1 MINKAE
7 NKILDDLG
15 IKSLKIGDKGF
26 PLSLARIIDAPKK
39 LYYIGDISLLNEAN
53 NIAIVG
59 ARNAD
64 LYAKHFTNSLV
75 KSFSAY
81 PAVIVSGG
89 AKGID
94 MAAHVAALENSM
106 PTIIV
111 LGTGILASQFD
122 LNSFFIKKLRETK
135 GSLII
140 SEFEPFAP
148 AQRWTFAYRNRL
160 IAALSRSTVLIQ
172 AAKESGSLI
181 TAKYALKY
189 KKNLFAF
196 SAQGLNSNFAGNHE
210 LLDSGKAKFLNS
222 ADDLISEQFSSSLFN
237 SYSGTLTKHED
248 EENAESKAVQQSDSE
263 IEENAENGAV
273 LRSDNETAVQRA
285 VSRLTRMN
293 DRSVLRVHEDHEDE
307 ENAENGAVQQSHSKI
322 SPEVLLTMIDS
333 GIHNFEH
340 LKIKA
345 EINPITLSMLLSLLE
360 VKGKIGRAIN
370 GEFFRIAG

>member
-1 MINKAE
+1 MSKVE
-7 NKILDDLG
+7 NKILDNLG
-15 IKSLKIGDKGF
+15 VKLLKIEDKGF
-26 PLSLARIIDAPKK
+26 PLSLSRIIDAPKK
-39 LYYIGDISLLNEAN
+39 LYYIGDIELLNEAN

-75 KSFSAY
+75 KSFSSY

-94 MAAHVAALENSM
+94 MTAHVAALENSM

-122 LNSFFIKKLRETK
+122 MNSFFIKKLRETK

-140 SEFEPFAP
+140 SEFEPFAA

-196 SAQGLNSNFAGNHE
+196 SAQGLNANFAGNHE
-210 LLDSGKAKFLNS
+210 LLNSGKAKFLNS
-222 ADDLISEQFSSSLFN
+222 AEDIISEQFPSFLLN
-237 SYSGTLTKHED
+237 SCSGTLAKPKYHED
-248 EENAESKAVQQSDSE
+248 DGNTLMRQSLSKTDENV
-263 IEENAENGAV
+263 ENGV
-273 LRSDNETAVQRA
+273 MQP
-285 VSRLTRMN
+285 
-293 DRSVLRVHEDHEDE
+293 
-307 ENAENGAVQQSHSKI
+307 SHSKI
-322 SPEVLLTMIDS
+322 LTLIES
-333 GIHNFEH
+333 GIHSFEH

-345 EINPITLSMLLSLLE
+345 EINPTTLSMLLSLLE

>member
-1 MINKAE
+1 MLNTE
-7 NKILDDLG
+7 NKILDNLG
-15 IKSLKIGDKGF
+15 VKSLRIADEGF
-26 PLSLARIIDAPKK
+26 PLSLTSIIDAPKK
-39 LYYIGDISLLNEAN
+39 LHYIGDIELLNEAN

-75 KSFSAY
+75 KALSLY

-94 MAAHVAALENSM
+94 MTAHVAALENSM

-111 LGTGILASQFD
+111 LGSGILASQFD
-122 LNSFFIKKLRETK
+122 MNSFFIKKLRETK

-196 SAQGLNSNFAGNHE
+196 SAQGLNPNFAGNYE
-210 LLDSGKAKFLNS
+210 LLESGKAKSLNS
-222 ADDLISEQFSSSLFN
+222 AEDVIFQQFPSLIRGTLLRTAAEPASSSLRQSQDALIKN
-237 SYSGTLTKHED
+237 TKTD
-248 EENAESKAVQQSDSE
+248 ALLAL
-263 IEENAENGAV
+263 IE
-273 LRSDNETAVQRA
+273 
-285 VSRLTRMN
+285 
-293 DRSVLRVHEDHEDE
+293 
-307 ENAENGAVQQSHSKI
+307 
-322 SPEVLLTMIDS
+322 S
-333 GIHNFEH
+333 GIHSFEH

-345 EINPITLSMLLSLLE
+345 EINPTTLSMLLSMLE

>member
-1 MINKAE
+1 MNNAE
-7 NKILDDLG
+7 SKILNNLG
-15 IKSLKIGDKGF
+15 VKSLKITDEGF
-26 PLSLARIIDAPKK
+26 PLSLALINDAPKK
-39 LYYIGDISLLNEAN
+39 LYYIGDIELLNEAN

-75 KSFSAY
+75 KALSPY
-81 PAVIVSGG
+81 PATIVSGG

-94 MAAHVAALENSM
+94 MTAHVAALENSM

-111 LGTGILASQFD
+111 LGSGILASQFD
-122 LNSFFIKKLRETK
+122 MNSFFIKKLRETK

-140 SEFEPFAP
+140 SEFEPFAV

-196 SAQGLNSNFAGNHE
+196 SAQGFNLNFAGNHE
-210 LLDSGKAKFLNS
+210 LLESGKAKSLNS
-222 ADDLISEQFSSSLFN
+222 AEDIIFQQFPSLI
-237 SYSGTLTKHED
+237 
-248 EENAESKAVQQSDSE
+248 
-263 IEENAENGAV
+263 
-273 LRSDNETAVQRA
+273 ETSAPRA
-285 VSRLTRMN
+285 VSG
-293 DRSVLRVHEDHEDE
+293 LRQFQDART
-307 ENAENGAVQQSHSKI
+307 ENTKTEIMKPCHGSESCNNKI
-322 SPEVLLTMIDS
+322 LADALLTLIES
-333 GIHNFEH
+333 GIHSFEH

-345 EINPITLSMLLSLLE
+345 EINPTTLSMLLSRLE
-360 VKGKIGRAIN
+360 VKGEIGRAIN
-370 GEFFRIAG
+370 GEFFRTAG

>member
-1 MINKAE
+1 MSKVE
-7 NKILDDLG
+7 NKILDNLG
-15 IKSLKIGDKGF
+15 VKLLKIEDKGF
-26 PLSLARIIDAPKK
+26 PLSLSRIIDAPKK
-39 LYYIGDISLLNEAN
+39 LYYIGDIELLNEAN

-75 KSFSAY
+75 KSFSPY

-94 MAAHVAALENSM
+94 MTAHVAALENSM

-111 LGTGILASQFD
+111 LGAGILASQFD

-140 SEFEPFAP
+140 SEFEPFAA

-222 ADDLISEQFSSSLFN
+222 AEDIISEQFPSLLSN
-237 SYSGTLTKHED
+237 SYSENLAKSKYYEDDENTLMH
-248 EENAESKAVQQSDSE
+248 QSRCETD
-263 IEENAENGAV
+263 ENAENGV
-273 LRSDNETAVQRA
+273 VQR
-285 VSRLTRMN
+285 
-293 DRSVLRVHEDHEDE
+293 
-307 ENAENGAVQQSHSKI
+307 SHSKI
-322 SPEVLLTMIDS
+322 SPEVLVALIES
-333 GIHNFEH
+333 GIRSFEH

-345 EINPITLSMLLSLLE
+345 EINPTTLSMLLSLLE

>member
-1 MINKAE
+1 MNKAE
-7 NKILDDLG
+7 NKILNDLG
-15 IKSLKIGDKGF
+15 VKSLKTGDKDF
-26 PLSLARIIDAPKK
+26 PLSLARIIDAPKN
-39 LYYIGDISLLNEAN
+39 LYYIGDITLLNEAN

-75 KSFSAY
+75 KSFSSY

-140 SEFEPFAP
+140 SEFEPFAA

-160 IAALSRSTVLIQ
+160 IAALSSSTVLIQ
-172 AAKESGSLI
+172 AAKGSGSLI

-222 ADDLISEQFSSSLFN
+222 AEDIISEQFPSSLFS
-237 SYSGTLTKHED
+237 SYSGTLPRPKHHKD
-248 EENAESKAVQQSDSE
+248 DENAEDALVQESRRETD
-263 IEENAENGAV
+263 ENAENGV
-273 LRSDNETAVQRA
+273 VQR
-285 VSRLTRMN
+285 
-293 DRSVLRVHEDHEDE
+293 
-307 ENAENGAVQQSHSKI
+307 SHSKI
-322 SPEVLLTMIDS
+322 LTLIES
-333 GIHNFEH
+333 GIRSFEH

-345 EINPITLSMLLSLLE
+345 EINPTTLSMLLSLLE

>member
-1 MINKAE
+1 MSKVE
-7 NKILDDLG
+7 NKILDNLG
-15 IKSLKIGDKGF
+15 VKLLKIEDKGF
-26 PLSLARIIDAPKK
+26 PLSLSRIIDAPKK
-39 LYYIGDISLLNEAN
+39 LYYIGDIELLNEAN

-75 KSFSAY
+75 KSFSSY

-94 MAAHVAALENSM
+94 MTAHVAALENSM

-122 LNSFFIKKLRETK
+122 MNSFFIKKLRETK

-140 SEFEPFAP
+140 SEFEPFAA

-189 KKNLFAF
+189 KKSLFAF
-196 SAQGLNSNFAGNHE
+196 SAQGLNANFAGNHE
-210 LLDSGKAKFLNS
+210 LLNSGKAKFLNS
-222 ADDLISEQFSSSLFN
+222 AEDIISEQFPSLLLN
-237 SYSGTLTKHED
+237 SCSGTLTKPKYHED
-248 EENAESKAVQQSDSE
+248 DENTLMHQSRSE
-263 IEENAENGAV
+263 TDENVENGV
-273 LRSDNETAVQRA
+273 MQP
-285 VSRLTRMN
+285 
-293 DRSVLRVHEDHEDE
+293 
-307 ENAENGAVQQSHSKI
+307 SHSKI
-322 SPEVLLTMIDS
+322 LTLIES
-333 GIHNFEH
+333 GIHSFEH

-345 EINPITLSMLLSLLE
+345 EINPTTLSMLLSLLE

>member
-1 MINKAE
+1 MSKVE
-7 NKILDDLG
+7 NKILDNLG
-15 IKSLKIGDKGF
+15 VKLLKIEDKGF
-26 PLSLARIIDAPKK
+26 PLSLSRIIDAPKK
-39 LYYIGDISLLNEAN
+39 LYYIGDIELLNEAN

-75 KSFSAY
+75 KSFSSY
-81 PAVIVSGG
+81 PAVVVSGG

-94 MAAHVAALENSM
+94 MTAHVAALENSM

-111 LGTGILASQFD
+111 LGAGILASQFD

-140 SEFEPFAP
+140 SEFEPFAA

-160 IAALSRSTVLIQ
+160 IAALSKSTVLIQ

-210 LLDSGKAKFLNS
+210 LLNSGKAKFLNS
-222 ADDLISEQFSSSLFN
+222 AEDIISEQFPSLLSN
-237 SYSGTLTKHED
+237 SCSENLAKSKYYEDDANTLMHQSRCETH
-248 EENAESKAVQQSDSE
+248 ENAD
-263 IEENAENGAV
+263 NGV
-273 LRSDNETAVQRA
+273 MQP
-285 VSRLTRMN
+285 
-293 DRSVLRVHEDHEDE
+293 
-307 ENAENGAVQQSHSKI
+307 SHSKI
-322 SPEVLLTMIDS
+322 LTLIES
-333 GIHNFEH
+333 GIHSFEH

-345 EINPITLSMLLSLLE
+345 EINPTTLSMLLSLLE
-360 VKGKIGRAIN
+360 VKGEIGRAIN

>member
-1 MINKAE
+1 MNKAE
-7 NKILDDLG
+7 NKILDNLG
-15 IKSLKIGDKGF
+15 VKSLKIGDKGF
-26 PLSLARIIDAPKK
+26 PLSLAGIIDAPKK
-39 LYYIGDISLLNEAN
+39 LYYIGDIALLNEAN

-75 KSFSAY
+75 KSFSDY

-94 MAAHVAALENSM
+94 MTAHIAALENSM

-111 LGTGILASQFD
+111 LGAGILASQFD

-210 LLDSGKAKFLNS
+210 LLDSGKAKSLNS
-222 ADDLISEQFSSSLFN
+222 AEDIISEQFPSLLFSSC
-237 SYSGTLTKHED
+237 SGTLVKPKYHKGD
-248 EENAESKAVQQSDSE
+248 
-263 IEENAENGAV
+263 ENAENGV
-273 LRSDNETAVQRA
+273 EQPSRSETAVH
-285 VSRLTRMN
+285 
-293 DRSVLRVHEDHEDE
+293 RSP
-307 ENAENGAVQQSHSKI
+307 SKI
-322 SPEVLLTMIDS
+322 SPEVLLTLIDS
-333 GIHNFEH
+333 GIHSFEH

>member
-1 MINKAE
+1 VLNTE
-7 NKILDDLG
+7 NKILDNFG
-15 IKSLKIGDKGF
+15 IKSLKITDEGF
-26 PLSLARIIDAPKK
+26 PLSVTSIIDAPKK
-39 LYYIGDISLLNEAN
+39 LYYIGDIELLNEAN

-75 KSFSAY
+75 KALSLY

-94 MAAHVAALENSM
+94 MTAHVAALENSM

-111 LGTGILASQFD
+111 LGSGILASQFD
-122 LNSFFIKKLRETK
+122 MNSFFIKKLRETK

-196 SAQGLNSNFAGNHE
+196 SAQGLNPNFAGNHE
-210 LLDSGKAKFLNS
+210 LLESGKAKFLNS
-222 ADDLISEQFSSSLFN
+222 AEDVIFQQFPSLIGGTSLRTVVEPASSSLRQSQDALIKN
-237 SYSGTLTKHED
+237 TKTD
-248 EENAESKAVQQSDSE
+248 A
-263 IEENAENGAV
+263 
-273 LRSDNETAVQRA
+273 
-285 VSRLTRMN
+285 
-293 DRSVLRVHEDHEDE
+293 
-307 ENAENGAVQQSHSKI
+307 
-322 SPEVLLTMIDS
+322 LLTLIES
-333 GIHNFEH
+333 GIHSFEH

-345 EINPITLSMLLSLLE
+345 EINPTTLSMLLSMLE

>member
-1 MINKAE
+1 MLNTE
-7 NKILDDLG
+7 NKILDNFG
-15 IKSLKIGDKGF
+15 IKSLKITDEGF
-26 PLSLARIIDAPKK
+26 PLSVTSIIDAPKK
-39 LYYIGDISLLNEAN
+39 LYYIGDIELLNEAN

-75 KSFSAY
+75 KALSLY

-94 MAAHVAALENSM
+94 MTAHVAALENSM

-111 LGTGILASQFD
+111 LGSGILASQFD
-122 LNSFFIKKLRETK
+122 MNSFFIKKLRETK

-196 SAQGLNSNFAGNHE
+196 SAQGLNPNFAGNHE
-210 LLDSGKAKFLNS
+210 LLESGKAKFLNS
-222 ADDLISEQFSSSLFN
+222 AEDVIFQQFPSLIGGTSLRTVVEPASSSLRQSQDALIKN
-237 SYSGTLTKHED
+237 TKTD
-248 EENAESKAVQQSDSE
+248 A
-263 IEENAENGAV
+263 
-273 LRSDNETAVQRA
+273 
-285 VSRLTRMN
+285 
-293 DRSVLRVHEDHEDE
+293 
-307 ENAENGAVQQSHSKI
+307 
-322 SPEVLLTMIDS
+322 LLTLIES
-333 GIHNFEH
+333 GIHSFEH

-345 EINPITLSMLLSLLE
+345 KINPTTLSMLLSMLE

-370 GEFFRIAG
+370 GEFFRTAG

>member
-1 MINKAE
+1 MLNTE
-7 NKILDDLG
+7 NKILDNFG
-15 IKSLKIGDKGF
+15 IKSLKITDEGF
-26 PLSLARIIDAPKK
+26 PLSVTSIIDAPKK
-39 LYYIGDISLLNEAN
+39 LYYIGDIELLNEAN

-75 KSFSAY
+75 KALSLY

-94 MAAHVAALENSM
+94 MTAHVAALENSM

-111 LGTGILASQFD
+111 LGSGILASQFD
-122 LNSFFIKKLRETK
+122 MNSFFIKKLRETK

-196 SAQGLNSNFAGNHE
+196 SAQGLNPNFAGNHE
-210 LLDSGKAKFLNS
+210 LLESGKAKFLNS
-222 ADDLISEQFSSSLFN
+222 AEDVIFQQFPSLIGGTSLRTVVEPASSSLRQSQDALIKN
-237 SYSGTLTKHED
+237 TKTD
-248 EENAESKAVQQSDSE
+248 A
-263 IEENAENGAV
+263 
-273 LRSDNETAVQRA
+273 
-285 VSRLTRMN
+285 
-293 DRSVLRVHEDHEDE
+293 
-307 ENAENGAVQQSHSKI
+307 
-322 SPEVLLTMIDS
+322 LLTLIES
-333 GIHNFEH
+333 GIHSFEH

-345 EINPITLSMLLSLLE
+345 EINPTTLSMLLSMLE

>member
-1 MINKAE
+1 MNNAE
-7 NKILDDLG
+7 NGIVQRSILDNLG
-15 IKSLKIGDKGF
+15 VGSLKIGDKDF

-39 LYYIGDISLLNEAN
+39 LYYIGNIALLNEAN

-75 KSFSAY
+75 KSFSSY

-94 MAAHVAALENSM
+94 MTAHVAALENSM

-122 LNSFFIKKLRETK
+122 MNSFFIKKLRETK

-210 LLDSGKAKFLNS
+210 LLDSGKAKVLNS
-222 ADDLISEQFSSSLFN
+222 AEDIISQQFPSLVTSSYNALPDVNLLDKSKNNQEETGAEGRDREHSSS
-237 SYSGTLTKHED
+237 KMP
-248 EENAESKAVQQSDSE
+248 SE
-263 IEENAENGAV
+263 A
-273 LRSDNETAVQRA
+273 
-285 VSRLTRMN
+285 
-293 DRSVLRVHEDHEDE
+293 
-307 ENAENGAVQQSHSKI
+307 
-322 SPEVLLTMIDS
+322 LLTLIGS
-333 GIHNFEH
+333 GISSFEH

-345 EINPITLSMLLSLLE
+345 EINPTTLSMLLSLLE

>member
-1 MINKAE
+1 VLNTE
-7 NKILDDLG
+7 NKILDNLG
-15 IKSLKIGDKGF
+15 IKSLKITDEGF
-26 PLSLARIIDAPKK
+26 PLSVTSIIDAPKK
-39 LYYIGDISLLNEAN
+39 LYYIGDIELLNEAN

-75 KSFSAY
+75 KALSLY

-94 MAAHVAALENSM
+94 MTAHVAALENSM

-111 LGTGILASQFD
+111 LGSGILASQFD
-122 LNSFFIKKLRETK
+122 MNSFFIKKLRETK

-196 SAQGLNSNFAGNHE
+196 SAQGLNPNFAGNYE
-210 LLDSGKAKFLNS
+210 LLESGKAKSLNS
-222 ADDLISEQFSSSLFN
+222 AEDVIFQQFPSLIRGTLLRTAAEPASSSLRQSQDALIKN
-237 SYSGTLTKHED
+237 TKTD
-248 EENAESKAVQQSDSE
+248 A
-263 IEENAENGAV
+263 
-273 LRSDNETAVQRA
+273 
-285 VSRLTRMN
+285 
-293 DRSVLRVHEDHEDE
+293 
-307 ENAENGAVQQSHSKI
+307 
-322 SPEVLLTMIDS
+322 LLTLIES
-333 GIHNFEH
+333 GIHSFEH

-345 EINPITLSMLLSLLE
+345 EINPTTLSMLLSMLE

>member
-1 MINKAE
+1 MNNAKNGVE
-7 NKILDDLG
+7 QWSMLDDLG
-15 IKSLKIGDKGF
+15 IKSVQIGDQGF
-26 PLSLARIIDAPKK
+26 PLSLARITDAPKK
-39 LYYIGDISLLNEAN
+39 LYYIGDIALLNEAN

-59 ARNAD
+59 ARKAD

-75 KSFSAY
+75 KSLSSY

-89 AKGID
+89 ANGID
-94 MAAHVAALENSM
+94 MSAHVAALENSM

-160 IAALSRSTVLIQ
+160 IAALSKSTILIQ

-210 LLDSGKAKFLNS
+210 LLNSGKAKFLNS
-222 ADDLISEQFSSSLFN
+222 AEDIISEQFPSLLSN
-237 SYSGTLTKHED
+237 SCSGTLAKSKYYED
-248 EENAESKAVQQSDSE
+248 DANTLMHQSRRETHENAD
-263 IEENAENGAV
+263 NGV
-273 LRSDNETAVQRA
+273 MQP
-285 VSRLTRMN
+285 
-293 DRSVLRVHEDHEDE
+293 
-307 ENAENGAVQQSHSKI
+307 SHSKI
-322 SPEVLLTMIDS
+322 SQVLLTLIES
-333 GIHNFEH
+333 GIHSFEH

-345 EINPITLSMLLSLLE
+345 DINPTTLSMLLSLLE

>member
-1 MINKAE
+1 MNNTE
-7 NKILDDLG
+7 NKILDNLG
-15 IKSLKIGDKGF
+15 VKSLKITDEGF
-26 PLSLARIIDAPKK
+26 PLSLTSIIDAPKK
-39 LYYIGDISLLNEAN
+39 LYYIGDIELLNEAN

-75 KSFSAY
+75 KAFSPY

-94 MAAHVAALENSM
+94 MTAHVAALEDSM

-122 LNSFFIKKLRETK
+122 MNSFFIKKLRETK

-181 TAKYALKY
+181 TARYALKY

-196 SAQGLNSNFAGNHE
+196 SAQGLNANFVGNHE
-210 LLDSGKAKFLNS
+210 LLNSGKARFLNS
-222 ADDLISEQFSSSLFN
+222 AEDVIIEQFPSLRSSSRLMKTN
-237 SYSGTLTKHED
+237 ECAVISSDAKPATSLACASKQKHKLRLQQADED
-248 EENAESKAVQQSDSE
+248 DENEEMGIRKQYPDA
-263 IEENAENGAV
+263 
-273 LRSDNETAVQRA
+273 
-285 VSRLTRMN
+285 
-293 DRSVLRVHEDHEDE
+293 
-307 ENAENGAVQQSHSKI
+307 
-322 SPEVLLTMIDS
+322 LLTLIES
-333 GIHNFEH
+333 GIHSFEH
-340 LKIKA
+340 LKIKS
-345 EINPITLSMLLSLLE
+345 EINPTTLSMLLSMLE

>member
-1 MINKAE
+1 MINTE
-7 NKILDDLG
+7 NKILDNLG
-15 IKSLKIGDKGF
+15 VKSLKITDEGF
-26 PLSLARIIDAPKK
+26 PLSLTLINDAPKK
-39 LYYIGDISLLNEAN
+39 LYYIGDIELLNEAN

-75 KSFSAY
+75 KALSPY
-81 PAVIVSGG
+81 PATIVSGG

-94 MAAHVAALENSM
+94 MTAHVAALENSM

-111 LGTGILASQFD
+111 LGSGILASQFD
-122 LNSFFIKKLRETK
+122 MNSFFIKKLRETK

-140 SEFEPFAP
+140 SEFEPFAV

-196 SAQGLNSNFAGNHE
+196 SAQGFNLNFAGNHE
-210 LLDSGKAKFLNS
+210 LLESGKAKSLNS
-222 ADDLISEQFSSSLFN
+222 AEDIIFQQFPSLIETSAPHVVSGLRQPKDASVENTKTEIIKPSEYCSN
-237 SYSGTLTKHED
+237 K
-248 EENAESKAVQQSDSE
+248 
-263 IEENAENGAV
+263 V
-273 LRSDNETAVQRA
+273 LADA
-285 VSRLTRMN
+285 
-293 DRSVLRVHEDHEDE
+293 
-307 ENAENGAVQQSHSKI
+307 
-322 SPEVLLTMIDS
+322 LLTLIES
-333 GIHNFEH
+333 GIHSFEH

-345 EINPITLSMLLSLLE
+345 EINPTTLSMLLSRLE
-360 VKGKIGRAIN
+360 VKGEIGRAIN
-370 GEFFRIAG
+370 GEFFRTAG

>member
-1 MINKAE
+1 MNKVE

-15 IKSLKIGDKGF
+15 VKSLKIEDKGF
-26 PLSLARIIDAPKK
+26 PLSLARIIDAPRK
-39 LYYIGDISLLNEAN
+39 LYYIGDITLLNEAN

-75 KSFSAY
+75 KSFSSY

-122 LNSFFIKKLRETK
+122 LNSFFIKRLRETK

-196 SAQGLNSNFAGNHE
+196 SAQGLNDNFAGNHE
-210 LLDSGKAKFLNS
+210 LLSSGKAKFLHS
-222 ADDLISEQFSSSLFN
+222 AEDIISEQFPSLL
-237 SYSGTLTKHED
+237 SISCSGTLAKPKYQED
-248 EENAESKAVQQSDSE
+248 D
-263 IEENAENGAV
+263 ENAENGV
-273 LRSDNETAVQRA
+273 VQESHGETVAQRA
-285 VSRLTRMN
+285 VSRQRRTN
-293 DRSVLRVHEDHEDE
+293 DRSVLMVHEDHKDD
-307 ENAENGAVQQSHSKI
+307 ENAENGVVQRSHSKI
-322 SPEVLLTMIDS
+322 SPEVLLTLIDS
-333 GIHNFEH
+333 GIHSFEH

-360 VKGKIGRAIN
+360 VKGKIGRAVN
-370 GEFFRIAG
+370 GEFFRTAG

>member
-1 MINKAE
+1 MSKVE
-7 NKILDDLG
+7 NKILDNLG
-15 IKSLKIGDKGF
+15 VKLLKIEDKGF
-26 PLSLARIIDAPKK
+26 PLSLSRIIDAPKK
-39 LYYIGDISLLNEAN
+39 LYYIGDIELLNEAN

-75 KSFSAY
+75 KSFSSY

-94 MAAHVAALENSM
+94 MTAHVAALENSM

-122 LNSFFIKKLRETK
+122 MNSFFIKKLRDTK

-140 SEFEPFAP
+140 SEFEPFAA

-196 SAQGLNSNFAGNHE
+196 SAQGLNANFAGNHE
-210 LLDSGKAKFLNS
+210 LLNSGKAKFLNS
-222 ADDLISEQFSSSLFN
+222 AEDIISEQFPSLLLN
-237 SYSGTLTKHED
+237 SCSGTLTKPKYHED
-248 EENAESKAVQQSDSE
+248 DENTLMRQSRSE
-263 IEENAENGAV
+263 TDENVENGV
-273 LRSDNETAVQRA
+273 MQP
-285 VSRLTRMN
+285 
-293 DRSVLRVHEDHEDE
+293 
-307 ENAENGAVQQSHSKI
+307 SHSKI
-322 SPEVLLTMIDS
+322 LTLIES
-333 GIHNFEH
+333 GIHSFEH

-345 EINPITLSMLLSLLE
+345 EINPTTLSMLLSLLE

>member
-1 MINKAE
+1 MSKVE
-7 NKILDDLG
+7 NKILDNLG
-15 IKSLKIGDKGF
+15 VKLLKIEDKGF
-26 PLSLARIIDAPKK
+26 PLSLSRIIDAPKK
-39 LYYIGDISLLNEAN
+39 LYYIGDIELLNEAN

-59 ARNAD
+59 ARNVD

-75 KSFSAY
+75 KSFSSY
-81 PAVIVSGG
+81 PAVVVSGG

-94 MAAHVAALENSM
+94 MTAHVAALENSM

-111 LGTGILASQFD
+111 LGAGILASQFD

-140 SEFEPFAP
+140 SEFEPFAA

-160 IAALSRSTVLIQ
+160 IAALSKSTILIQ
-172 AAKESGSLI
+172 AAKKSGSLI
-181 TAKYALKY
+181 TDKYALKY

-210 LLDSGKAKFLNS
+210 LLNSGKAKFLNS
-222 ADDLISEQFSSSLFN
+222 AEDIISEQFPSLLSN
-237 SYSGTLTKHED
+237 SCSENLAKSKYYEDDANTLMHQSRRETH
-248 EENAESKAVQQSDSE
+248 ENAD
-263 IEENAENGAV
+263 NGV
-273 LRSDNETAVQRA
+273 MQP
-285 VSRLTRMN
+285 
-293 DRSVLRVHEDHEDE
+293 
-307 ENAENGAVQQSHSKI
+307 SHSKI
-322 SPEVLLTMIDS
+322 LTLIES
-333 GIHNFEH
+333 GIHSFEH

-345 EINPITLSMLLSLLE
+345 EINPTTLSMLLSLLE

>member
-1 MINKAE
+1 MNNAE
-7 NKILDDLG
+7 SKILNNLG
-15 IKSLKIGDKGF
+15 VKSLKITDEGF
-26 PLSLARIIDAPKK
+26 PLSLALINDAPKK
-39 LYYIGDISLLNEAN
+39 LYYIGDIELLNEAN

-75 KSFSAY
+75 KALSPY
-81 PAVIVSGG
+81 PATIVSGG

-94 MAAHVAALENSM
+94 MTAHVAALENSM

-111 LGTGILASQFD
+111 LGSGILASQFD
-122 LNSFFIKKLRETK
+122 MNSFFIKKLRETK

-140 SEFEPFAP
+140 SEFEPFAV

-196 SAQGLNSNFAGNHE
+196 SAQGFNLNFAGNHE
-210 LLDSGKAKFLNS
+210 LLESGKAKSLNS
-222 ADDLISEQFSSSLFN
+222 AEDIIFQQFPSLI
-237 SYSGTLTKHED
+237 
-248 EENAESKAVQQSDSE
+248 
-263 IEENAENGAV
+263 
-273 LRSDNETAVQRA
+273 ETSAPRA
-285 VSRLTRMN
+285 VSG
-293 DRSVLRVHEDHEDE
+293 LRQFQDAC
-307 ENAENGAVQQSHSKI
+307 AENTKTEIMKPCHGSEFCNNKI
-322 SPEVLLTMIDS
+322 LADALLTLIES
-333 GIHNFEH
+333 GIHSFEH

-345 EINPITLSMLLSLLE
+345 EINPTTLSMLLSRLE
-360 VKGKIGRAIN
+360 VKGEIGRAIN
-370 GEFFRIAG
+370 GEFFRTAG

>member
-1 MINKAE
+1 MNNAE
-7 NKILDDLG
+7 NGVEQWSMLDDLG
-15 IKSLKIGDKGF
+15 IKSVQIGDQGF
-26 PLSLARIIDAPKK
+26 PLSLARITDAPKK
-39 LYYIGDISLLNEAN
+39 LYYIGDIALLNEAN

-59 ARNAD
+59 ARKAD

-75 KSFSAY
+75 KSLSSY

-89 AKGID
+89 ANGID
-94 MAAHVAALENSM
+94 MSAHVAALENSM

-189 KKNLFAF
+189 RKNLFAF

-210 LLDSGKAKFLNS
+210 LLNSGKAKFLNS
-222 ADDLISEQFSSSLFN
+222 AEDIIFQQFPSSMGGTANGICAERVSSSF
-237 SYSGTLTKHED
+237 KHYQD
-248 EENAESKAVQQSDSE
+248 ALIENAGIGVWQQCQ
-263 IEENAENGAV
+263 EEV
-273 LRSDNETAVQRA
+273 V
-285 VSRLTRMN
+285 
-293 DRSVLRVHEDHEDE
+293 
-307 ENAENGAVQQSHSKI
+307 KI
-322 SPEVLLTMIDS
+322 PPGLEVNKEPSNKILADTLLTLIES
-333 GIHNFEH
+333 GIHSFEH

-345 EINPITLSMLLSLLE
+345 KINPTTLSMLLSLLE